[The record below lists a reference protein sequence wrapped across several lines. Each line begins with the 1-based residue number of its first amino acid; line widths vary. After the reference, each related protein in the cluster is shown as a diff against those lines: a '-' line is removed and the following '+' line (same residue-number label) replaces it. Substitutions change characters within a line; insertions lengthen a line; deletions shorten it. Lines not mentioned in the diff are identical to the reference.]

1 MRNIEISTHV
11 FALIWSHRR
20 PGEETE
26 DAILERVLSERGLA
40 EDTSHV
46 GEGPVQGGEVPAE
59 EVPNF
64 YDRGPRTW
72 SQPTWAT
79 DLAEV
84 LLARGGK
91 ARLSQIYADVEK
103 LRRKEGRS
111 TPKSIGAT
119 VRRTLENHSSDSHN
133 YTGGADLFCMPEG
146 KGAGIW
152 ALRPQSD

>member
-1 MRNIEISTHV
+1 MRAIEVSTEV
-11 FALIWSHRR
+11 FARIWALRADR
-20 PGEETE
+20 EESE
-26 DAILERVLSERGLA
+26 DAILKRVLASAPEPKQSTAATQDGNS
-40 EDTSHV
+40 TK
-46 GEGPVQGGEVPAE
+46 P
-59 EVPNF
+59 F

-91 ARLSQIYADVEK
+91 ARLQQIYDDVEK
-103 LRRKEGRS
+103 LRRAAGRS
-111 TPKSIGAT
+111 LPKSIEAT

-133 YTGGADLFCMPEG
+133 YRGGADLFCMPEG

-152 ALRPQSD
+152 ALRQQ

>member
-1 MRNIEISTHV
+1 MRTIEVSTEV
-11 FALIWSHRR
+11 FARIWALRADR
-20 PGEETE
+20 EESE
-26 DAILERVLSERGLA
+26 DAILRRVLAGTSDPKQTAASPDRSEA
-40 EDTSHV
+40 TK
-46 GEGPVQGGEVPAE
+46 P
-59 EVPNF
+59 F

-91 ARLSQIYADVEK
+91 ARLQQIYDDVEK
-103 LRRKEGRS
+103 LRRAAGRS
-111 TPKSIGAT
+111 LPKSIEAT

-146 KGAGIW
+146 KGAGVW
-152 ALRPQSD
+152 ALRRRS

>member
-1 MRNIEISTHV
+1 MRTIEISTEV
-11 FALIWSHRR
+11 FARIWALRADR
-20 PGEETE
+20 EESE
-26 DAILERVLSERGLA
+26 DAILKRVLAAVSESKQPAAPAKDA
-40 EDTSHV
+40 EATK
-46 GEGPVQGGEVPAE
+46 P
-59 EVPNF
+59 F

-91 ARLSQIYADVEK
+91 ARLQQIYDDVEK
-103 LRRKEGRS
+103 LRRAAGRS
-111 TPKSIGAT
+111 LPKSIEAT

-146 KGAGIW
+146 KGAGVW
-152 ALRPQSD
+152 ALRRRS